1 MKKLVGLIA
10 LLALFSCS
18 NSGQNNN
25 STDNCDNKAKYG
37 KIDICLPIIDG
48 MKECY
53 SLPNVKEYADRFGQE
68 ASILLAFYIND
79 ETYEQVSM
87 INELTFDD
95 YFRIS
100 GAKSLADAEAG
111 QFHLNKMA
119 DMVESNYFKKHWSE
133 IKNNVEKYFDN
144 ISFGQPV
151 LIDSYSPHTDIRT
164 FILLIKFQGEDF
176 EYVMIS
182 SSNMMLIKE
191 RLIYL
196 NYYKLY
202 DGEESVKNL
211 KAKNDYMVLR
221 LMDENF

>member
-1 MKKLVGLIA
+1 
-10 LLALFSCS
+10 
-18 NSGQNNN
+18 
-25 STDNCDNKAKYG
+25 
-37 KIDICLPIIDG
+37 
-48 MKECY
+48 
-53 SLPNVKEYADRFGQE
+53 
-68 ASILLAFYIND
+68 
-79 ETYEQVSM
+79 
-87 INELTFDD
+87 
-95 YFRIS
+95 
-100 GAKSLADAEAG
+100 
-111 QFHLNKMA
+111 
-119 DMVESNYFKKHWSE
+119 MVENNYFKKHWSE